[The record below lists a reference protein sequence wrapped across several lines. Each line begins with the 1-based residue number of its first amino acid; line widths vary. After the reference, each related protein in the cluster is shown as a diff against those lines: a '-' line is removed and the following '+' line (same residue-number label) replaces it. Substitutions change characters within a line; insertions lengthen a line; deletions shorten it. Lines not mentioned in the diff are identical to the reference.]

1 MVLGTVTV
9 PFSDLALQIIVG
21 AIVAA
26 LTGRAMRGAGFGL
39 LGDLLFGVIGAI
51 GANFLVSTFNLF
63 NSGQYGLVGE
73 LIVAAIGAILLV
85 VIVRLFTNRRST
97 SAA

>member
-1 MVLGTVTV
+1 MVLGTVTIT
-9 PFSDLALQIIVG
+9 FNDLALQFIVG

-39 LGDLLFGVIGAI
+39 FGDLLFGIIGAI
-51 GANFLVSTFNLF
+51 GANFIVSYFNLF
-63 NSGQYGLVGE
+63 NSGQYGLMGE

-85 VIVRLFTNRRST
+85 VIVRLFTSRR
-97 SAA
+97 AASVA